1 MRIGIPLLAD
11 RVAPRCTFAD
21 SVLVVMVKGRRI
33 RGESEVPLNG
43 NTWADLVGALS
54 DQGVDTL
61 ICGGIAPTTRESI
74 RSRDMKVIE
83 NVAGTREE
91 ILQAL
96 SQGKIRPGFGL
107 EPESES
113 AMASQRGRSTVE
125 GVKAPFASRPDD
137 CLECTNRVCL
147 QGESCPFLDLPDPSV
162 PDLETQRILESTW
175 DVALEEE
182 RTLCRLAELVYFGLE
197 MGYQRLG
204 VGFCEDLREPATI
217 LTRVLRRFFE
227 VVPVGCKAH
236 GESPEDLPEADGTT
250 SRQPHGSG
258 VPCDPR
264 AVAEILNSRNTDLNV
279 LVGFCT
285 GADCVFNK
293 CSRAPVTTIF
303 VKDKSLANNPIG
315 AVYSHYY
322 LTEI

>member
-1 MRIGIPLLAD
+1 M
-11 RVAPRCTFAD
+11 
-21 SVLVVMVKGRRI
+21 
-33 RGESEVPLNG
+33 N
-43 NTWADLVGALS
+43 
-54 DQGVDTL
+54 
-61 ICGGIAPTTRESI
+61 
-74 RSRDMKVIE
+74 VIE

-96 SQGKIRPGFGL
+96 AQGRIRPGFGL
-107 EPESES
+107 EPEPES
-113 AMASQRGRSTVE
+113 AMEAQRDGSALEVAKGRWPEIPRSARDYRRTVDTRRE
-125 GVKAPFASRPDD
+125 TDGLKAPSAAGPND

-147 QGESCPFLDLPDPSV
+147 QGESCPFLDLPDSLA

-227 VVPVGCKAH
+227 VIPVGCKAH
-236 GESPEDLPEADGTT
+236 GEFSKGIPEAEGTG
-250 SRQPHGSG
+250 SRQLPGSG
-258 VPCDPR
+258 VPCDPQ

-285 GADCVFNK
+285 GADCIFNK
-293 CSRAPVTTIF
+293 SSRAPVTTIF